1 MPGKKDKKKSKG
13 KNAEVG
19 VAGVDDALRNMSQTT
34 ISATDNPLGGKLPAV
49 GEGIGYDEREAKAA
63 RNTRHAAHGTLRYST
78 AESHARF
85 AAPPPASQ
93 VWVRL
98 ASVSLFWGS
107 IFDPRVHAAID
118 PACAVPS
125 CVRDV
130 RSPGVATG
138 MDAAFGGLEG
148 LDALNA
154 LSVPDAIPM
163 VNKTLTSTM
172 SMSFEQEY
180 GSAEDVD
187 ADAVIGAP
195 ASAPHYR
202 QL

>member
-1 MPGKKDKKKSKG
+1 
-13 KNAEVG
+13 
-19 VAGVDDALRNMSQTT
+19 
-34 ISATDNPLGGKLPAV
+34 
-49 GEGIGYDEREAKAA
+49 
-63 RNTRHAAHGTLRYST
+63 
-78 AESHARF
+78 
-85 AAPPPASQ
+85 
-93 VWVRL
+93 
-98 ASVSLFWGS
+98 
-107 IFDPRVHAAID
+107 
-118 PACAVPS
+118 
-125 CVRDV
+125 
-130 RSPGVATG
+130 

>member
-85 AAPPPASQ
+85 AAPP
-93 VWVRL
+93 L
-98 ASVSLFWGS
+98 
-107 IFDPRVHAAID
+107 PRKCGLDLHRSAF
-118 PACAVPS
+118 S
-125 CVRDV
+125 GV
-130 RSPGVATG
+130 RS
-138 MDAAFGGLEG
+138 
-148 LDALNA
+148 
-154 LSVPDAIPM
+154 
-163 VNKTLTSTM
+163 ST
-172 SMSFEQEY
+172 QECT
-180 GSAEDVD
+180 
-187 ADAVIGAP
+187 P
-195 ASAPHYR
+195 P
-202 QL
+202 